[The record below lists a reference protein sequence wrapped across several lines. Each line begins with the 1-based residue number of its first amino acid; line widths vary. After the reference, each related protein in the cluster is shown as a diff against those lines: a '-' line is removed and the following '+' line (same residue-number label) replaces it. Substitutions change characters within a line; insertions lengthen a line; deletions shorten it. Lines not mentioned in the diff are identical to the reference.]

1 VAWLKGR
8 QRADGGWGEGLESYE
23 NWAAGFA
30 RASVPSQT
38 AWALLGLMS
47 AGEVESDSVAQGIE
61 WLRRAPRE
69 ASGPRWEEAHY
80 TGTGFPGIFYLKY
93 HGYAAFFPL
102 WAMARYDRLMESNER
117 DVRWGI

>member
-1 VAWLKGR
+1 MLFR
-8 QRADGGWGEGLESYE
+8 S
-23 NWAAGFA
+23 
-30 RASVPSQT
+30 ASVPSQT

-47 AGEVESDSVAQGIE
+47 AGEVESDNVAQGIE
-61 WLRRAPRE
+61 WLRQAPRE

-80 TGTGFPGIFYLKY
+80 TGTGFPRIFYLKY

-102 WAMARYDRLMESNER
+102 WAMARYDGLMESNER